1 MSIKEDLNFY
11 LSLPY
16 TIEVSR
22 DVDDVDGSEVWFA
35 RVAELPGCMTEAD
48 TIAEVGEMI
57 LDAMSAWIQSAL
69 EDGDPVPE
77 PRPEESFSG
86 KFVTRVPRSLHRQLS
101 EAAAREGVSL
111 NAFINVALARAVGP
125 DISVSNSSGETSYP
139 NTDLQQTSKATYHA
153 LHETGVK
160 QKAQ

>member
-1 MSIKEDLNFY
+1 MNHKTLNDY

-16 TIEVSR
+16 TIEVNR
-22 DVDDVDGSEVWFA
+22 DIDGDDGSEVWFG

-48 TIAEVGEMI
+48 TFAELGEMI
-57 LDAMSAWIQSAL
+57 LDAMSAWIESAL

-101 EAAAREGVSL
+101 EAAGRDGVSL

-125 DISVSNSSGETSYP
+125 DIPASTISGEAGYP
-139 NTDLQQTSKATYHA
+139 NEELSQTDKTTNHA
-153 LHETGVK
+153 LHEAGVK
-160 QKAQ
+160 HD

>member
-1 MSIKEDLNFY
+1 MNKKSLNDY

-16 TIEVSR
+16 TIEVNR
-22 DVDDVDGSEVWFA
+22 DIDEDDGSEVWFG
-35 RVAELPGCMTEAD
+35 RVAELPGCLTEAD
-48 TIAEVGEMI
+48 TFAELGEMI
-57 LDAMSAWIQSAL
+57 LDAMSAWIESAL

-101 EAAAREGVSL
+101 EAAGRDGVSL

-125 DISVSNSSGETSYP
+125 DIPASTISGEAGYP
-139 NTDLQQTSKATYHA
+139 NKELSQTDKTTYHA
-153 LHETGVK
+153 LHEAGVK
-160 QKAQ
+160 HD